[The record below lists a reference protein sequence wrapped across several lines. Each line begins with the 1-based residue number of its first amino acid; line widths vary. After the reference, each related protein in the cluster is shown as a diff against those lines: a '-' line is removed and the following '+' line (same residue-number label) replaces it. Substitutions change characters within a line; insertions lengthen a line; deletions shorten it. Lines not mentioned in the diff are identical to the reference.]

1 MAAGLLSQG
10 PQIPSL
16 PPNKTVVQIFAD
28 FLVYLF
34 RCTKRYIQE
43 TEANGQ
49 TLWDSLKNS
58 IQFVITHPNG
68 WEGYQQHQLR
78 KSAVLAN
85 LIPDT
90 PEGWGRVTFVT
101 EGEASLHFCV
111 QNGLTD
117 LVKEK
122 NQGVLIVGGGG
133 GTVDLSSYRYNTEVK
148 SFEETAV
155 PECHFQGS
163 VFVTNRAK
171 EHLDSEY
178 LLRGSRFE
186 DDVDFIVERFDKRTK
201 LAFRDDNQMKFIQFG
216 SVRQNE
222 PSLGIRTGQLKLQ
235 GSVVAGFFEPSVQ
248 TIIGAI
254 EKQCTESEHPISTVI
269 LVGGFASSDWLH
281 SKIEE
286 GLKGKI
292 SRRCHVLYR

>member
-1 MAAGLLSQG
+1 MWGRRSRFSGVSYCVLDPGNVPEVRTVTRFPYQDQVGGDSKIPTIVYYDRDDNVVAVGAEAVKEGTEGVAEEEGWNKAEWFKLHLRPGRMAAGLLSQG

-171 EHLDSEY
+171 EHLDSECP
-178 LLRGSRFE
+178 
-186 DDVDFIVERFDKRTK
+186 RTV
-201 LAFRDDNQMKFIQFG
+201 FN
-216 SVRQNE
+216 
-222 PSLGIRTGQLKLQ
+222 
-235 GSVVAGFFEPSVQ
+235 
-248 TIIGAI
+248 
-254 EKQCTESEHPISTVI
+254 
-269 LVGGFASSDWLH
+269 
-281 SKIEE
+281 
-286 GLKGKI
+286 
-292 SRRCHVLYR
+292 